1 MITRWFN
8 FVFIILVHIQRNK
21 KAAARQRILKPF
33 QLLGNMT
40 IIWSDIFGKHP
51 KDSST
56 PWRTE
61 NSLLQHRR
69 YMSGVNRGQTLK
81 KTYSSKECLL
91 KRRTWQLGNSA
102 LRNFLMMIPSGTL
115 DLPSPWFCNRVMPN
129 KSQLSWTSFLPN
141 RSFNSRVFRIDS
153 ERFFSCH
160 ESMKAK
166 AAASERL
173 REAREWEE
181 RTAKLPLPP
190 GI

>member
-115 DLPSPWFCNRVMPN
+115 DLPSTDFVIAWCRI
-129 KSQLSWTSFLPN
+129 SLSFLEHHSYQTGHLIRACFVSAVN
-141 RSFNSRVFRIDS
+141 DFSVATRVWR
-153 ERFFSCH
+153 R
-160 ESMKAK
+160 KPQQ
-166 AAASERL
+166 ASD
-173 REAREWEE
+173 
-181 RTAKLPLPP
+181 
-190 GI
+190 